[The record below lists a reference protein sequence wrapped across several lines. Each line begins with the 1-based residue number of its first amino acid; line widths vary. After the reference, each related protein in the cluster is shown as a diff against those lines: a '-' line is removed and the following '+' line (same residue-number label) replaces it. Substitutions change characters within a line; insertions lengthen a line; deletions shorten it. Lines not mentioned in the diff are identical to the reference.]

1 MSELYGRKL
10 PLLIGSFGFS
20 VFTVAVAVGKD
31 LQTVMICRF
40 FSGLFGA
47 CPLSV
52 VAAVYA
58 DIFNN
63 VQRGIAIGAFSATVF
78 MGPMVSSILLTSTDT
93 PDIAN
98 VTAQLA
104 PFIGGFIVTS
114 HLGWRWTMYISSI
127 MGWLAFGLVFVF
139 MEETY
144 PPQILVGKAAELRRR
159 TLNWG
164 IHAKQEE
171 IEVDIKELIVRNVS
185 RPLRILFTE
194 PIVLLIS
201 IYMSFVCKCIP
212 LI

>member
-1 MSELYGRKL
+1 MLRK
-10 PLLIGSFGFS
+10 
-20 VFTVAVAVGKD
+20 K
-31 LQTVMICRF
+31 
-40 FSGLFGA
+40 
-47 CPLSV
+47 
-52 VAAVYA
+52 
-58 DIFNN
+58 
-63 VQRGIAIGAFSATVF
+63 
-78 MGPMVSSILLTSTDT
+78 
-93 PDIAN
+93 AN
-98 VTAQLA
+98 LTAQLA

-114 HLGWRWTMYISSI
+114 DLGWRWTMYISSI
-127 MGWLAFGLVFVF
+127 MGWAAFGLVFLF

-201 IYMSFVCKCIP
+201 IYMSFVCEYSPLCTKCTY
-212 LI
+212 